1 MTTPMFNQIAKTY
14 DRVNRIVSLGQD
26 LRWRRC
32 VARHLPLRPHLEV
45 LDLATGTGD
54 QIGALLGS
62 GGSIRRAV
70 GIDVADEMLALARQ
84 KFPEV
89 EFLHADAQSLPFAE
103 KSFDAVTISFG
114 IRNVPEP
121 VRALREMHRVLKP
134 RGRALV
140 LEFSMPSL
148 WVRPIFLLYLRKV
161 MPWLGKVFSRDK
173 KAYQYLNRTI
183 ERFPSGEK
191 FCELMKQVGFQT
203 VSFKTMNLGGVS
215 LYIGEK

>member
-1 MTTPMFNQIAKTY
+1 MFNQIAKTY
-14 DRVNRIVSLGQD
+14 DRVNRILSLGQD
-26 LRWRRC
+26 LRWRRRL
-32 VARHLPLRPHLEV
+32 ARSLPLRPHLEV

-54 QIGALLGS
+54 QIGALLES

-70 GIDVADEMLALARQ
+70 GIDVADEMLALARK

-89 EFLHADAQSLPFAE
+89 EFLHADAQALPFAE

-140 LEFSMPSL
+140 LEFSMPSV
-148 WVRPIFLLYLRKV
+148 WVRPMFLLYLRKV
-161 MPWLGKVFSRDK
+161 LPWLGGVFSREK

-183 ERFPSGEK
+183 EKFPSGEK
-191 FCELMKQVGFQT
+191 FCELMKQAGFQT
-203 VSFKTMNLGGVS
+203 VSCKKMNFGAVS